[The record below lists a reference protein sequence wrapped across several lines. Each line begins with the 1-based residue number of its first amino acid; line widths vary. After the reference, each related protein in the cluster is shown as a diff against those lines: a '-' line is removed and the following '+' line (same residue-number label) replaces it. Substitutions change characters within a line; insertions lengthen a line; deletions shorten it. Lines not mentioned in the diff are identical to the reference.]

1 MVADP
6 DTRLSGVARLV
17 DSCLEGSVVGSFTR
31 IGPAIRRRLT
41 TFEDLEQRPGRT
53 VVLTG
58 ATSGLGRSAAGA
70 LGALGMTVVAVGRD
84 RRRLDEVAVEIEA
97 AGGTALTEACDLA
110 DLDEVAGL
118 AERIAG
124 ELDHVDVLV
133 HNAGALLAERTTTP
147 QGHETTVAVH
157 LLSPHLLTSRLR
169 PKLAAADRAKV
180 LTMTSGGMYSEAF
193 DLDHLEMGA
202 DYRGSVAYARAKRAQ
217 VVWTLA
223 LQAREPDGGIDLSL
237 VHPGWAATP
246 GVSSSLPTFSK
257 ALAPLL
263 RSPEEGVDTLV
274 WLSSLDPGVPHG
286 GKLWLDRSP
295 RPLFRLPKTR
305 VSEEVLA
312 EQGDALLAWLDRVT
326 KAAG

>member
-1 MVADP
+1 MTPDP
-6 DTRLSGVARLV
+6 DTRISGVARLV

-31 IGPAIRRRLT
+31 IGPAVRRRLT
-41 TFEDLEQRPGRT
+41 RFEELERRPGRT

-84 RRRLDEVAVEIEA
+84 LRRLDEVAMEIEA
-97 AGGTALTEACDLA
+97 AGGTALPEACDLA
-110 DLDEVAGL
+110 DLAEVAGL
-118 AERIAG
+118 SERIASM
-124 ELDHVDVLV
+124 LDHVDVLV

-157 LLSPHLLTSRLR
+157 LLSPHLLTARLR
-169 PKLAAADRAKV
+169 PQLEAADRAKV
-180 LTMTSGGMYSEAF
+180 LTMTSGGMYTEAF
-193 DLDHLEMGA
+193 DLDQLEMGA

-223 LQAREPDGGIDLSL
+223 LQAREPAGGIDLSL

-246 GVSSSLPTFSK
+246 GVSSSLPAFSR
-257 ALAPLL
+257 ALGPLL
-263 RSPEEGVDTLV
+263 RTPEEGVDTLV

-286 GKLWLDRSP
+286 GRLWLDRSP
-295 RPLFRLPKTR
+295 RPLFRLPRTR
-305 VSEEVLA
+305 VSDAVLA
-312 EQGDALLAWLDRVT
+312 EQGDALLEWLDRAT
-326 KAAG
+326 QGAG

>member
-133 HNAGALLAERTTTP
+133 HHAGALLAERTTTP
-147 QGHETTVAVH
+147 QGH
-157 LLSPHLLTSRLR
+157 
-169 PKLAAADRAKV
+169 
-180 LTMTSGGMYSEAF
+180 
-193 DLDHLEMGA
+193 
-202 DYRGSVAYARAKRAQ
+202 AKRAQ